1 MSFRLT
7 PLIKGTAPVIPL
19 HRPVLLV
26 GRHIEC
32 DVRLDSPKVSRRH
45 CCVAMAYDRVL
56 IRDLGSRNGV
66 RVNGRVVNEARLRF
80 GDELA
85 IGPVLF
91 RLEAEPVEN
100 RPSAVSNAARTR
112 IRRRQRHH
120 HSTPPA
126 IAGRDRT
133 FARRPRLQPRPPRRH
148 LTRSCRSR
156 KILGI
161 KRIPRIAPLLA
172 RSSCRAR
179 LTESRSRRYDGR
191 RSRTVRRRLRQ
202 LTPVLHIEGRDSN

>member
-7 PLIKGTAPVIPL
+7 PLIKGTAPIIAL

-32 DVRLDSPKVSRRH
+32 DVRLDSPKISRRH
-45 CCVAMAYDRVL
+45 CCLAMAYDRVL

-91 RLEAEPVEN
+91 RLEAEPIEN
-100 RPSAVSNAARTR
+100 RLPSASNTARPVSAAGGTATSAQ
-112 IRRRQRHH
+112 RRQQSPA
-120 HSTPPA
+120 STQPSPA
-126 IAGRDRT
+126 DHD
-133 FARRPRLQPRPPRRH
+133 LD
-148 LTRSCRSR
+148 LV
-156 KILGI
+156 
-161 KRIPRIAPLLA
+161 PL
-172 RSSCRAR
+172 
-179 LTESRSRRYDGR
+179 DD
-191 RSRTVRRRLRQ
+191 
-202 LTPVLHIEGRDSN
+202 I

>member
-7 PLIKGTAPVIPL
+7 PLIKGTAPVIAL

-45 CCVAMAYDRVL
+45 CCLAMAYDRVL

-66 RVNGRVVNEARLRF
+66 RVNGRVVEEARLHF

-91 RLEAEPVEN
+91 RLELEPAEKQPA
-100 RPSAVSNAARTR
+100 SVSNTARPASASAAGGSGTSA
-112 IRRRQRHH
+112 QR
-120 HSTPPA
+120 P
-126 IAGRDRT
+126 
-133 FARRPRLQPRPPRRH
+133 QPSSPTTQP
-148 LTRSCRSR
+148 SR
-156 KILGI
+156 ADHDLDLV
-161 KRIPRIAPLLA
+161 PL
-172 RSSCRAR
+172 
-179 LTESRSRRYDGR
+179 DD
-191 RSRTVRRRLRQ
+191 
-202 LTPVLHIEGRDSN
+202 I